1 MTVINLHSYRFAYYH
16 LVQYC
21 LSVFCQKMYRLLGG
35 PKHKME
41 DNIKL
46 DLYTL
51 VPISGLPITQYDA
64 EHTEC

>member
-1 MTVINLHSYRFAYYH
+1 
-16 LVQYC
+16 
-21 LSVFCQKMYRLLGG
+21 
-35 PKHKME
+35 ME